1 MHGARATVRATSGG
15 GATVLNRNE
24 MIRHR
29 RQMQR
34 RIRDVVAE
42 RRMAQAT
49 AETGDETSEEKSK
62 QDCAA

>member
-1 MHGARATVRATSGG
+1 M
-15 GATVLNRNE
+15 LNRNE
-24 MIRHR
+24 MLRHR

-42 RRMAQAT
+42 RRMALLDGAAT
-49 AETGDETSEEKSK
+49 AESEDGKSEEKST

>member
-1 MHGARATVRATSGG
+1 M
-15 GATVLNRNE
+15 LNRNE

-42 RRMAQAT
+42 RRMALLDDEAV
-49 AETGDETSEEKSK
+49 ADVADETSEEKSK

>member
-1 MHGARATVRATSGG
+1 M
-15 GATVLNRNE
+15 LNRNE

-42 RRMAQAT
+42 RRMALLADEDA
-49 AETGDETSEEKSK
+49 AEAVDETSEDKSK

>member
-1 MHGARATVRATSGG
+1 M
-15 GATVLNRNE
+15 LNRNE
-24 MIRHR
+24 MLRHR

-42 RRMAQAT
+42 RRMALLDGEAT
-49 AETGDETSEEKSK
+49 AEPEDESSEEKSK

>member
-1 MHGARATVRATSGG
+1 M
-15 GATVLNRNE
+15 LNRNE

-42 RRMAQAT
+42 RRMALLDGEAT
-49 AETGDETSEEKSK
+49 ADAEDEPAEDKSK